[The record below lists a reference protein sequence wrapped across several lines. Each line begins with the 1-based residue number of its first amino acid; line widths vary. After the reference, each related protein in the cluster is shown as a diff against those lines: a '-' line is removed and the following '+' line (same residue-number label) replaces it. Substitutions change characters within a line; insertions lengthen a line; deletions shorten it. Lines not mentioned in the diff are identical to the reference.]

1 MDVPAGRICILCPAA
16 ESAAAGSFPWLSA
29 ENGSEN
35 RKSLLHIL
43 SRRLKGSAMLLT
55 GS

>member
-1 MDVPAGRICILCPAA
+1 MDIGAGRVAYRVRLRNAA
-16 ESAAAGSFPWLSA
+16 TADRFFRLLS

-35 RKSLLHIL
+35 RKSLLHIP
-43 SRRLKGSAMLLT
+43 SRRLKGSAMLFT